1 MRTLFLA
8 IAAAATLASAGAA
21 SAASDRVTDSQYLA
35 AARCTGLA
43 EGTGQSPDTFEA
55 FLKAQ
60 AKGRSGNIADRAD
73 QARDKARHS
82 ARIANDTQKATFAQ
96 ELSGACAAY
105 SAG

>member
-1 MRTLFLA
+1 MRSLSLV
-8 IAAAATLASAGAA
+8 IAAAATLASAGLAF
-21 SAASDRVTDSQYLA
+21 AASDRVTDSQYIA

-43 EGTGQSPDTFEA
+43 EGAGQASGPFEA

-60 AKGRSGNIADRAD
+60 ARGRSGAVADRAD
-73 QARDKARHS
+73 SVRDKARHS
-82 ARIANDTQKATFAQ
+82 ARIANQSQRTTFAQ